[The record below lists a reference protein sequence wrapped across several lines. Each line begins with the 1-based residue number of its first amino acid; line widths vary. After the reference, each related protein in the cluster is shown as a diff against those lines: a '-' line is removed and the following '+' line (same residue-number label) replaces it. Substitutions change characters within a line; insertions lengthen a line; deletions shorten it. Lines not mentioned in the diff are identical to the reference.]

1 MAAVRDNDEEFISI
15 GKIIERIIDMQA
27 LPGFRQE
34 MLRAYREALQVIAY
48 GLELK
53 IEDLDV

>member
-34 MLRAYREALQVIAY
+34 MLRAYREAL
-48 GLELK
+48 
-53 IEDLDV
+53 